1 MPPEDMNRQT
11 VTPWYC
17 CIAHYQLHTNPW
29 QLCARPLCVG
39 KVFHMAALWSRDG
52 EKRSILLF
60 YFFLTKNIL
69 HQGFG
74 PRPRVSAP
82 VHDFMMA

>member
-1 MPPEDMNRQT
+1 
-11 VTPWYC
+11 
-17 CIAHYQLHTNPW
+17 
-29 QLCARPLCVG
+29 
-39 KVFHMAALWSRDG
+39 MAALWSRDG